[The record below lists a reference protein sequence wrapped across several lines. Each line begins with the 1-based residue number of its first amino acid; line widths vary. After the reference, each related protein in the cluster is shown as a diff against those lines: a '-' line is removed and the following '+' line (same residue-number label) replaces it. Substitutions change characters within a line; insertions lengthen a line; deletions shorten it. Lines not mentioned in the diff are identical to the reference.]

1 MKLAAKMAAPK
12 HVAARPRAIASAIR
26 SSRLDDDCRIV
37 CPRFAAL
44 AQEDQVD
51 DGTAKRE
58 GDGPNGWVDPARSLS
73 IVDIDRLSDRSTSMT
88 QFWFL
93 RGIHSLKFDEEIS
106 PWGEPAGAPRP
117 AG

>member
-1 MKLAAKMAAPK
+1 MKLAAKTAAPK

-51 DGTAKRE
+51 DGTAKHD
-58 GDGPNGWVDPARSLS
+58 GDGPNGWVESGALTIHRRHSSALRSVNLN
-73 IVDIDRLSDRSTSMT
+73 DH
-88 QFWFL
+88 FWFF
-93 RGIHSLKFDEEIS
+93 RGIHSLKFDKEIS
-106 PWGEPAGAPRP
+106 P
-117 AG
+117 

>member
-58 GDGPNGWVDPARSLS
+58 GDGPNGWVESGALT
-73 IVDIDRLSDRSTSMT
+73 IHRLSGRSTSMT
-88 QFWFL
+88 HFWFL
-93 RGIHSLKFDEEIS
+93 RGIHSLKFD
-106 PWGEPAGAPRP
+106 R
-117 AG
+117 

>member
-1 MKLAAKMAAPK
+1 MALISASAAAVDNLTGQGRIVDGDALEIHGTRCAMKLAAKTAAPT

-44 AQEDQVD
+44 AQESQVD

-58 GDGPNGWVDPARSLS
+58 GDGPNGWIESGAL
-73 IVDIDRLSDRSTSMT
+73 T
-88 QFWFL
+88 
-93 RGIHSLKFDEEIS
+93 IH
-106 PWGEPAGAPRP
+106 RRH
-117 AG
+117 